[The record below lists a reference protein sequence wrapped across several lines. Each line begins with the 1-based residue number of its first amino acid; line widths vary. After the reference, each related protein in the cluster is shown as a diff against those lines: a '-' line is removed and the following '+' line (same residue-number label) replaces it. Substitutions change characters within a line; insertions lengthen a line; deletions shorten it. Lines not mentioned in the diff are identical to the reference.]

1 MTNGF
6 KIKAKLIFVKPKQKP
21 NKNNSREKNRNCLW
35 WEESVV
41 EVSF

>member
-21 NKNNSREKNRNCLW
+21 NKNNSREKKQKL
-35 WEESVV
+35 SVV
-41 EVSF
+41 GRICG